1 MGGFGSGHY
10 YRISK
15 QDTFEEHRRVYI
27 GFLAKQGMLKPGTT
41 STMSWNRGGETT
53 GSIIVRGGLDMVTF
67 SYTCTMYGGES
78 ESIEQEIEI
87 ERTPCH
93 YGGSRP
99 WFTCPTCFN
108 RVGVLVGAGRL
119 FKCRKCYQLPYMC
132 QVESKSDRASRRIRK
147 IQTRLG
153 NEEWQN
159 VIDIWF
165 PRPKGMHRKTY
176 NRIVAQANK
185 PIRTLRFEMAAFG
198 LSDWAKLI

>member
-15 QDTFEEHRRVYI
+15 QDTFEEYRRVYI
-27 GFLAKQGMLKPGTT
+27 NFLAKQGMLRTGT
-41 STMSWNRGGETT
+41 SGTMSWNRGGEPSGTIT
-53 GSIIVRGGLDMVTF
+53 VRGGSGSVTLC
-67 SYTCTMYGGES
+67 YTCTMYGGDPEK
-78 ESIEQEIEI
+78 IEQQIDIEQ
-87 ERTPCH
+87 TPCH
-93 YGGSRP
+93 FGGSRS

-108 RVGVLVGAGRL
+108 RVGVLVGAGKL
-119 FKCRKCYQLPYMC
+119 FKCRKCYRLPYMC
-132 QVESKSDRASRRIRK
+132 QMESRSDRASRRIRK
-147 IQTRLG
+147 IQKRLG
-153 NEEWQN
+153 NEEWEN